1 MNVEGPYASLSSYP
15 FISTQE
21 SSISS
26 KSFLIV
32 SKPNMMTFSE
42 IYKFELGSTLILCHF
57 QSFTFFFFF
66 NDVFL

>member
-32 SKPNMMTFSE
+32 SKPNMMTF
-42 IYKFELGSTLILCHF
+42 
-57 QSFTFFFFF
+57 
-66 NDVFL
+66 

>member
-32 SKPNMMTFSE
+32 SKPNMM
-42 IYKFELGSTLILCHF
+42 KFTNLNWALL
-57 QSFTFFFFF
+57 
-66 NDVFL
+66 